1 MVDTLVSG
9 ASAAMHAGSSP
20 VLGTNLVRRFLA
32 GAASIFFIGSCLPVL
47 YSQSTML
54 TSNPIACSALV
65 ITPLFSK

>member
-32 GAASIFFIGSCLPVL
+32 GAASI
-47 YSQSTML
+47 YSQSTMFA
-54 TSNPIACSALV
+54 SNPIACSALV
-65 ITPLFSK
+65 ITPLFLK